1 MMTSAQVV
9 ETSVNV
15 TSNSTSQ
22 DYTHPDDHNLPNYD
36 MTPGF
41 KPFTVLRSF
50 GRKSERLAN
59 DYISYAS
66 NVRRIRQQLW
76 FNHRCKDL
84 GLVPAGLRLKSPL
97 NTQEAIQIV
106 KATCR
111 RLVRARIN
119 DCHRRLNYYKDK
131 LQQRLDKLRQFI
143 PTDLLDTILTIADRR
158 AKKTA
163 EQHRTKTQ
171 LKLTRLQRT
180 KDKKRQKPDDNW
192 VRNISSRPLD
202 KTETQVLSYGL
213 KHSVTPK
220 RIPTEAIVS
229 SVEAVLSRQ
238 RELSESAKDNIRSRI
253 ASTIQSASLP
263 DSNLTKD
270 ERQALKRLK
279 TDENIVILPADKG
292 RVTVVMDKTDYYDK
306 MDALVN
312 DKQTYQVLKR
322 DPTPALQRKLNSKL
336 LDLKKTDAIDIQ
348 RYNRLRC
355 RVPQPPKLYGLPKL
369 HKPNIPMRPIV
380 SFCGSPT
387 YQLSKYLTTVLKP
400 LTDESRHKLQST
412 ENFIDAIKTV
422 QVPDDYKLVS
432 FDVKSLFTS
441 IPLQLALDCTE
452 TAINNSTIEL
462 PLPTDDLMDL
472 LNLCL
477 TSTYFQYN
485 GKHYKQLH
493 GTAMGSPVSVVVAE
507 IVMQNIEER
516 ALATYKR
523 TLPLWL
529 RYVDDTFTAV
539 HKDEI
544 DDFHEHLNGQNA
556 DIQFTKEIEENG
568 KIPFLDCLVTR
579 DNNKLRTTIYR
590 KPTHTDRL
598 LDQSSY
604 NPTSHKATTIRTLTR
619 RAQLVCDSPDSLTD
633 ENKYLDNVFNKNN
646 YNRDFIRH
654 NTYRNSEPNATNTNA
669 TPVTTATIPYIKG
682 TSETIA
688 RILQPYNIRVAH
700 KPITTL
706 RQLLTNVKDKDE
718 PSDRR
723 GAVYKIK
730 CCDCQATY
738 IGETGRN
745 LNVRLT
751 EHKRATRNGDINN
764 HIAEHHLKTNHRID
778 WDSAE
783 CVTYSTDYYQRIT
796 LESWFTNL
804 EQTPLNR
811 CQQLPAPYKRLIA
824 DNNKTDKQ

>member
-1 MMTSAQVV
+1 M
-9 ETSVNV
+9 
-15 TSNSTSQ
+15 
-22 DYTHPDDHNLPNYD
+22 
-36 MTPGF
+36 
-41 KPFTVLRSF
+41 
-50 GRKSERLAN
+50 
-59 DYISYAS
+59 
-66 NVRRIRQQLW
+66 
-76 FNHRCKDL
+76 
-84 GLVPAGLRLKSPL
+84 
-97 NTQEAIQIV
+97 
-106 KATCR
+106 
-111 RLVRARIN
+111 
-119 DCHRRLNYYKDK
+119 
-131 LQQRLDKLRQFI
+131 
-143 PTDLLDTILTIADRR
+143 
-158 AKKTA
+158 
-163 EQHRTKTQ
+163 
-171 LKLTRLQRT
+171 
-180 KDKKRQKPDDNW
+180 
-192 VRNISSRPLD
+192 
-202 KTETQVLSYGL
+202 
-213 KHSVTPK
+213 TPK

-270 ERQALKRLK
+270 ELQALKRLK

-507 IVMQNIEER
+507 IVMQNIEEL

-568 KIPFLDCLVTR
+568 KRPFLDCLVTR